1 MNSLYLTSMIFL
13 ILFLLFA
20 LFIMSITLIIISQI
34 DRRKKKNYSDSL
46 NSTQIGTDTDRS
58 PTGRAHR
65 TGGEINHASS
75 RDWRSMES
83 FCWIQAGN
91 TNLFPNSHF
100 NPLAGVDGNTTLGKS
115 NASIFFVWPHLTFYY
130 HAVKFN
136 TKLWNNVLK
145 SLWIKLI

>member
-1 MNSLYLTSMIFL
+1 M
-13 ILFLLFA
+13 
-20 LFIMSITLIIISQI
+20 IIISQI
-34 DRRKKKNYSDSL
+34 DRRKKKKDSL
-46 NSTQIGTDTDRS
+46 NSTQIGTDTDDRS

-65 TGGEINHASS
+65 GEINHAAS

-115 NASIFFVWPHLTFYY
+115 NASIFFV
-130 HAVKFN
+130 
-136 TKLWNNVLK
+136 
-145 SLWIKLI
+145 

>member
-13 ILFLLFA
+13 ILFLLLA

-34 DRRKKKNYSDSL
+34 DRRKKKTYSDL
-46 NSTQIGTDTDRS
+46 TQIGTDRS

-65 TGGEINHASS
+65 TRGEINEAASS

-100 NPLAGVDGNTTLGKS
+100 NPLAGIDCNTTLGKS
-115 NASIFFVWPHLTFYY
+115 NASIFFVWPHLTST
-130 HAVKFN
+130 AKFN
-136 TKLWNNVLK
+136 TKLWNNVSK
-145 SLWIKLI
+145 SLWIKLIENAY

>member
-13 ILFLLFA
+13 ILFLLLA
-20 LFIMSITLIIISQI
+20 LFVMSITLIIISQI
-34 DRRKKKNYSDSL
+34 DRRKKKNYSDL
-46 NSTQIGTDTDRS
+46 NSSQIGTDTLR
-58 PTGRAHR
+58 PTGRAR
-65 TGGEINHASS
+65 PIGEINEASL

-115 NASIFFVWPHLTFYY
+115 NASIFFV
-130 HAVKFN
+130 
-136 TKLWNNVLK
+136 
-145 SLWIKLI
+145 